1 MTKYHF
7 TITIWEED
15 GVFVATCAELEVSSC
30 GDSPQEALQNMR
42 EAITLY
48 LENAKALG
56 ILPEIEEA
64 MRASPT
70 FTSTIEVDAC
80 TSSYN

>member
-1 MTKYHF
+1 MKKYHV
-7 TITIWEED
+7 TITIWEDD

-42 EAITLY
+42 EAITLS

-56 ILPEIEEA
+56 ILPDIEEA
-64 MRASPT
+64 IGTPTT
-70 FTSTIEVDAC
+70 FTPTIEVEA
-80 TSSYN
+80 

>member
-7 TITIWEED
+7 TITIWEEE
-15 GVFVATCAELEVSSC
+15 GVFVAKCAELEISSC
-30 GDSPQEALQNMR
+30 GDSPQEALENIR

-56 ILPEIEEA
+56 ILPEVEEA
-64 MRASPT
+64 MRSPT
-70 FTSTIEVDAC
+70 KFTSTIEVEA
-80 TSSYN
+80 